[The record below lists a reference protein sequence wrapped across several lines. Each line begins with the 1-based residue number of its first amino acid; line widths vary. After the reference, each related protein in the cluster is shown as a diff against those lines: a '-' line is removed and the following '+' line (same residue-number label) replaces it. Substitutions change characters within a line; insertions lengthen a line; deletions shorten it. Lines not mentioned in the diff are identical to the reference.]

1 MKALMLYIHIPF
13 CVKKCAYC
21 DFLSGPAGAKEINR
35 YVAALCQE
43 INAYRDQAE
52 AYEVESIFFGGGTP
66 SMINE
71 EQITKIVT
79 QIQSVFKIKEDA
91 EITIECNPGT
101 VTREK
106 LIRYKELGINRLSF
120 GLQSADNQELKHL
133 GRIHSYET
141 FLENYGLAR
150 ELGFNNINVDLMSAL
165 PGQTKESYCE
175 TLTKIIGLQP
185 EHISAYSLI
194 LEEGTPFYEMYG
206 EEGLYKDAIPSEEVD
221 REMYHETKRML
232 QEAGYERYEIS
243 NYAKKG
249 YACRHNVGYWRR
261 REYLGLGLGA
271 SSLINKER
279 FHNTED
285 MEKYQEAC
293 SKFGEESS
301 ILYNSSKFGEVSRNL
316 YNIREENQKLS
327 TDEEMEEFMFLGL
340 RLSNGIGLQEFED
353 TFAQSMDEV
362 YGEVIQKLKKEQLI
376 AISEGRM
383 YLTEVGMDVSNYVF
397 SEFLLNNDE

>member
-1 MKALMLYIHIPF
+1 
-13 CVKKCAYC
+13 
-21 DFLSGPAGAKEINR
+21 
-35 YVAALCQE
+35 
-43 INAYRDQAE
+43 
-52 AYEVESIFFGGGTP
+52 
-66 SMINE
+66 MINE

-175 TLTKIIGLQP
+175 TLTKIISLQP

-316 YNIREENQKLS
+316 YNIRVENQKLS

>member
-21 DFLSGPAGAKEINR
+21 DFLSGPAGAEEINS
-35 YVAALCQE
+35 YVTALCQE
-43 INAYRDQAE
+43 INAYRDQADE
-52 AYEVESIFFGGGTP
+52 YEVDSIFFGGGTP
-66 SMINE
+66 SMISG

-79 QIQSVFKIKEDA
+79 QIQSVFMIREDA

-106 LIRYKELGINRLSF
+106 FIRYKELGINRLSF

-141 FLENYGLAR
+141 FLENYELAR
-150 ELGFNNINVDLMSAL
+150 KLGFSNINIDLMSAL

-175 TLTKIIGLQP
+175 TLNKIIGLQP

-206 EEGLYKDAIPSEEVD
+206 EDGLYKEAIPSEEVD

-243 NYAKKG
+243 NYAKRG

-271 SSLINKER
+271 SSLVNKER

-285 MEKYQEAC
+285 MKKYHEEC
-293 SKFGEESS
+293 SKFRNEGS
-301 ILYNSSKFGEVSRNL
+301 ILYH
-316 YNIREENQKLS
+316 IREDNEKLS
-327 TDEEMEEFMFLGL
+327 MDEEMEEFMFLGL
-340 RLSNGIGLQEFED
+340 RLSNGIELQEFED
-353 TFAQSMDEV
+353 TFAKSIDDV
-362 YGEVIQKLKKEQLI
+362 YGEVIQKLKMEQLI
-376 AISEGRM
+376 VVNEGRM
-383 YLTEVGMDVSNYVF
+383 YLTEMGMDVSNYVF

>member
-1 MKALMLYIHIPF
+1 MKTLMLYIHIPF

-21 DFLSGPAGAKEINR
+21 DFLSGPAGAEEINS
-35 YVAALCQE
+35 YVTALCQE
-43 INAYRDQAE
+43 IDAYRGKAE
-52 AYEVESIFFGGGTP
+52 EYEVDSIFFGGGTP
-66 SMINE
+66 SMIKE
-71 EQITKIVT
+71 EQIAKIMT
-79 QIQSVFKIKEDA
+79 QIQSVFMIKEDA

-106 LIRYKELGINRLSF
+106 LKRYKELGINRLSF

-150 ELGFNNINVDLMSAL
+150 ELGFNNINIDLMSAL

-175 TLTKIIGLQP
+175 TLNKIIGLEP

-206 EEGLYKDAIPSEEVD
+206 EDGLYKEAIPSEEVD

-261 REYLGLGLGA
+261 REYLGFGLGA

-285 MEKYQEAC
+285 MKKYQEVC
-293 SKFGEESS
+293 SKLN
-301 ILYNSSKFGEVSRNL
+301 IDVNNL
-316 YNIREENQKLS
+316 YNLREENQKLS

-340 RLSNGIGLQEFED
+340 RLSNGIGLQEFQN
-353 TFAQSMDEV
+353 TFTKSIDDV
-362 YGEVIQKLKKEQLI
+362 YGEVVQKLKSEQLI
-376 AISEGRM
+376 AVNGGKM
-383 YLTEVGMDVSNYVF
+383 YLTELGMDVSNHVF
-397 SEFLLNNDE
+397 SEFLLNYDE

>member
-21 DFLSGPAGAKEINR
+21 DFLSGPAGVEEINS
-35 YVAALCQE
+35 YVTALCQE
-43 INAYRDQAE
+43 INAYRDQADE
-52 AYEVESIFFGGGTP
+52 YEVDSIFFGGGTP
-66 SMINE
+66 SMISG

-79 QIQSVFKIKEDA
+79 QIQSVFMIREDA

-106 LIRYKELGINRLSF
+106 FIRYKELGINRLSF

-141 FLENYGLAR
+141 FLENYELAR
-150 ELGFNNINVDLMSAL
+150 KLGFSNINIDLMSAL

-175 TLTKIIGLQP
+175 TLNKIIGLQP

-206 EEGLYKDAIPSEEVD
+206 EDGLYKEAIPSEEVD

-243 NYAKKG
+243 NYAKRG

-271 SSLINKER
+271 SSLVNKER

-285 MEKYQEAC
+285 MKKYQEEC
-293 SKFGEESS
+293 SKFRNEGS
-301 ILYNSSKFGEVSRNL
+301 ILYH
-316 YNIREENQKLS
+316 IREDNEKLS
-327 TDEEMEEFMFLGL
+327 MDEEMEEFMFLGL
-340 RLSNGIGLQEFED
+340 RLSNGIGLQEFEE
-353 TFAQSMDEV
+353 TFAKSIDDV
-362 YGEVIQKLKKEQLI
+362 YGEVIQKLKMEQLI
-376 AISEGRM
+376 VVNEGRM
-383 YLTEVGMDVSNYVF
+383 YLTEMGMDVSNYVF

>member
-21 DFLSGPAGAKEINR
+21 DFLSGPAGAEEINS
-35 YVAALCQE
+35 YVTALCQE
-43 INAYRDQAE
+43 INAYRDQADE
-52 AYEVESIFFGGGTP
+52 YEVDSIFFGGGTP
-66 SMINE
+66 SMISG

-79 QIQSVFKIKEDA
+79 QIQSVFMIREDA

-106 LIRYKELGINRLSF
+106 FIRYKELGINRLSF

-141 FLENYGLAR
+141 FLENYELAR
-150 ELGFNNINVDLMSAL
+150 ELGFNNINIDLMSAL

-175 TLTKIIGLQP
+175 TLNKIIGLQP

-206 EEGLYKDAIPSEEVD
+206 EDGLYKEAIPSEEVD

-243 NYAKKG
+243 NYAKRG

-271 SSLINKER
+271 SSLVNKER

-285 MEKYQEAC
+285 MKKYHEEC
-293 SKFGEESS
+293 SKFRNEGS
-301 ILYNSSKFGEVSRNL
+301 ILYH
-316 YNIREENQKLS
+316 IREDNEKLS
-327 TDEEMEEFMFLGL
+327 MDEEMEEFMFLGL
-340 RLSNGIGLQEFED
+340 RLSNGIELQEFED
-353 TFAQSMDEV
+353 TFAKSIDDV
-362 YGEVIQKLKKEQLI
+362 YGEVIQKLKMEQLI
-376 AISEGRM
+376 VVNEGRM
-383 YLTEVGMDVSNYVF
+383 YLTEMGMDVSNYVF